1 MRGKGTRWAALAA
14 ACALGGC
21 GGMDDVG
28 SLFGDGTP
36 GAGTGA
42 RPMVKGPVVT
52 GTADGTETVTFG
64 NGFGLYLPKN
74 VAGFTREDTSLGH
87 GAPGAVA
94 GYAHLDD
101 PGPVMATIHARRSG
115 ADASPFAGSGPDANA
130 QRSDAALDA
139 SIAEARRFYPD
150 LQVGPRSDVFL
161 VRFGA
166 VQHGR
171 SATVRFTDL
180 LAGER
185 QAVAMRIE
193 TYCCLGGR
201 WDYEY
206 RFRAPAAVDA
216 ALLEHEFANGT
227 AWSRDPSGS
236 IDQPE

>member
-1 MRGKGTRWAALAA
+1 MVLRTSGAAALLMLASCDGSGA
-14 ACALGGC
+14 GGLLGG
-21 GGMDDVG
+21 GEA
-28 SLFGDGTP
+28 
-36 GAGTGA
+36 AG
-42 RPMVKGPVVT
+42 KPVVT
-52 GTADGTETVTFG
+52 GTADGTETVG
-64 NGFGLYLPKN
+64 LGQGYGLYLPKN

-87 GAPGAVA
+87 GTPGAVA

-101 PGPVMATIHARRSG
+101 PGPVMATIHARRFG
-115 ADASPFAGSGPDANA
+115 GDGSPFTDDGPDATA
-130 QRSDAALDA
+130 RRSDAALDA

-150 LQVGPRSDVFL
+150 AKPGPRVDVFL

-171 SATVRFTDL
+171 STTVRFTDL

-216 ALLEHEFANGT
+216 SLLEHGFAKGT
-227 AWSRDPSGS
+227 AWSRDPGGS
-236 IDQPE
+236 VDRAE